1 MRYPLVFYV
10 GNLPDG
16 IGGQTIGPVVRI
28 AEKYRYDEGIFRHE
42 LEHVRQG
49 LALLFL
55 PHALLYR
62 FVRRYR
68 LWAEAR
74 AYSIQMRYPDRNGE
88 CLTLALAAY
97 RLALPVYDLG
107 ITQEKARIALMTH
120 LARWF
125 SR

>member
-1 MRYPLVFYV
+1 MRYPFVFYV
-10 GNLPDG
+10 TNLPDG

-49 LALLFL
+49 LALFFL

-74 AYSIQMRYPDRNGE
+74 AYSIQMRYPDRNGK
-88 CLTLALAAY
+88 CLPLALAAY

-107 ITQEKARIALMTH
+107 ITPAEARAVLVTH